1 VRLTGSTINLDERD
15 VMATKRKVSIST
27 GPTNHRQS
35 SSERHAA
42 YVAQIANRQT
52 ELKNEAAARRAKRAA
67 EDGEKSVKPPKAPPE
82 TSPEVSAETS
92 PLALAE
98 TPPESTTRTP

>member
-1 VRLTGSTINLDERD
+1 
-15 VMATKRKVSIST
+15 MATKRKVSIST

-52 ELKNEAAARRAKRAA
+52 ELKNEAAARRAKREVEAA
-67 EDGEKSVKPPKAPPE
+67 ADSE
-82 TSPEVSAETS
+82 TLPDATS
-92 PLALAE
+92 DAATSNP
-98 TPPESTTRTP
+98 

>member
-1 VRLTGSTINLDERD
+1 
-15 VMATKRKVSIST
+15 MAAKRKVSITT

-52 ELKNEAAARRAKRAA
+52 ELKNEAAQRRAQRAA
-67 EDGEKSVKPPKAPPE
+67 ATDQTSEMSSDEPPIR
-82 TSPEVSAETS
+82 S
-92 PLALAE
+92 
-98 TPPESTTRTP
+98 

>member
-1 VRLTGSTINLDERD
+1 
-15 VMATKRKVSIST
+15 MAPKRKVSITT

-52 ELKNEAAARRAKRAA
+52 ELKNEAAARRAMHAA
-67 EDGEKSVKPPKAPPE
+67 EAAGNSQAAPNTQPE
-82 TSPEVSAETS
+82 ASPEA
-92 PLALAE
+92 
-98 TPPESTTRTP
+98 TTINP

>member
-1 VRLTGSTINLDERD
+1 
-15 VMATKRKVSIST
+15 MAAKRKVSITT

-67 EDGEKSVKPPKAPPE
+67 EATGDPETAVEAPPE
-82 TSPEVSAETS
+82 A
-92 PLALAE
+92 
-98 TPPESTTRTP
+98 TTDNP

>member
-1 VRLTGSTINLDERD
+1 
-15 VMATKRKVSIST
+15 MASKRKVTILT

-52 ELKNEAAARRAKRAA
+52 ELKDEAAARRAKRAA
-67 EDGEKSVKPPKAPPE
+67 EAGDKSARPPQAPPE
-82 TSPEVSAETS
+82 PSPELSAESS
-92 PLALAE
+92 PLATLE
-98 TPPESTTRTP
+98 TPPESASSNS

>member
-1 VRLTGSTINLDERD
+1 
-15 VMATKRKVSIST
+15 MAIKRKVSIST

-67 EDGEKSVKPPKAPPE
+67 DEAEKPETQPDAPPE
-82 TSPEVSAETS
+82 A
-92 PLALAE
+92 
-98 TPPESTTRTP
+98 TTDSL